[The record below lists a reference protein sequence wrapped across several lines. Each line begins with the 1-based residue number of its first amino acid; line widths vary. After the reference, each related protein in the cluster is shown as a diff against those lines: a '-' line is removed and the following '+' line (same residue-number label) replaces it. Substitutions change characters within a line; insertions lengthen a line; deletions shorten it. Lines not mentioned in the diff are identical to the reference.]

1 MADNIS
7 FYDIIKKTK
16 GSLTLLLPAY
26 DMTSQPR
33 RVHIAHNSTKARI
46 PRTFAL
52 GIFTD
57 PTLEAAYKAGK
68 FVVEPAKQFETEVG
82 EIFYPVENKK
92 VMPTDE
98 EIIKM
103 LKQGNRVSVKK
114 LIEENPAC
122 RDNIL
127 ILIRA
132 NLGEIP
138 SSMVKDL
145 GVLFGVELE
154 IEDE

>member
-1 MADNIS
+1 MAENIG

-16 GSLTLLLPAY
+16 ASLTLNLPAY

-33 RVHIAHNSTKARI
+33 RVHIPHNGTKVRV

-57 PTLEAAYKAGK
+57 PTLEKAYKGGK
-68 FVVEPAKQFETEVG
+68 FIVEPAKQFEAEVA

-92 VMPTDE
+92 TMLADE
-98 EIIKM
+98 EIVKM
-103 LKQGNRVSVKK
+103 LKQGNRVGIKK
-114 LIEENPAC
+114 AIEENPAC

-127 ILIRA
+127 ILTRA
-132 NLGEIP
+132 NIGEIP

-145 GVLFGVELE
+145 SNLFGTELE

>member
-1 MADNIS
+1 MAENIG

-16 GSLTLLLPAY
+16 GSLTLHLPAY
-26 DMTSQPR
+26 DLTSQPR
-33 RVHIAHNSTKARI
+33 RVHIPHNSTKVRI

-57 PTLEAAYKAGK
+57 STLEDMYKEGR
-68 FVVEPAKQFETEVG
+68 FVIEPVKQFETEVG

-92 VMPTDE
+92 VIPADE
-98 EIIKM
+98 EIVKM
-103 LKQGNRVSVKK
+103 LKQGNRVGIKK
-114 LIEENPAC
+114 IIEENPGC

-127 ILIRA
+127 ILTRA

-138 SSMVKDL
+138 SSMLKDL
-145 GVLFGVELE
+145 SALFGTELE